1 MEGYPGAGPLE
12 SVVSIA
18 DAVAAGRA
26 RACQSVAQHIA
37 RHQATHAALNALV
50 QPCHA
55 AAVGEADR
63 IDRLMPS
70 GTGHEAGKSQ
80 MLAGVPVSVKEC
92 FAVRGLVTTLG
103 IPSRRHCLDAADA
116 PLVERMRLAGAIV
129 VGKANVPQAMYLY
142 ETDNP
147 VWGRTN
153 HPEASDRSPGG
164 SSGGDAC
171 LVAAGVVPLAVAN
184 DLAGSIRQPAH
195 ACGIAGIVPRS
206 TALGDGGSFRTM
218 PELTVVQPRAGF
230 LARHVADLERAI
242 AAVGVIPPPP
252 QLRPLSAVR
261 PLRIAWW
268 DDAGPLEPSV
278 AVRRG
283 VHEAVAG
290 LRSEGLEIVQL
301 DGRLARKAAWVHLA
315 LLSSDG
321 GRQVRQLFAG
331 SPPMPPVLRQL
342 RLAGLPRWIR
352 SLVAGLANVA
362 GRGLEAEAL
371 LATGPRSDAGLQRVF
386 EARLRLGV
394 EVDAMAMDYDAI
406 VCPVSALPALRHGTA
421 ASLLLAAAPCMLA
434 NLLDLPAGSVPI
446 SHVRPGE
453 EQGRALSS
461 DPVVQAAADTD
472 RGSCGLPV
480 GVQVIGLTGGEATVL
495 EVMRLIEGFAE
506 GSR

>member
-1 MEGYPGAGPLE
+1 ME

-26 RACQSVAQHIA
+26 RAGQSVAQHIT

-63 IDRLMPS
+63 IDRIMRS
-70 GTGHEAGKSQ
+70 GTDHEAGQSH
-80 MLAGVPVSVKEC
+80 MLAGVPFSVKEC
-92 FAVRGLVTTLG
+92 FPVRGLVTTLG

-116 PLVERMRLAGAIV
+116 LLVERMRMAGAIV
-129 VGKANVPQAMYLY
+129 VGKANVPQALYLY

-153 HPEASDRSPGG
+153 HPQAQGRGPGG

-195 ACGIAGIVPRS
+195 ACGVAGIVPRS

-218 PELTVVQPRAGF
+218 PELTAVQPRAGF
-230 LARHVADLERAI
+230 LARHVADLERALS
-242 AAVGVIPPPP
+242 AVGVIAPLPP
-252 QLRPLSAVR
+252 RMPLSAVR

-290 LRSEGLEIVQL
+290 LRSAGLEIVQL
-301 DGRLARKAAWVHLA
+301 DGRTALQAAWVHLA

-331 SPPMPPVLRQL
+331 SRPMPPVLRQL
-342 RLAGLPRWIR
+342 KLAGLPRWVR
-352 SLVAGLANVA
+352 PLVAGLANVA
-362 GRGLEAEAL
+362 GRGIEAEAIF
-371 LATGPRSDAGLQRVF
+371 ATGPRSAAGFQRIL
-386 EARLRLGV
+386 EARQRLGA
-394 EVDAMAMDYDAI
+394 EVDAMAMDYDGI

-421 ASLLLAAAPCMLA
+421 GLLLLAAAPCMLA

-446 SHVRPGE
+446 THVRPGE
-453 EQGRALSS
+453 EKGRAVSR
-461 DPVVQAAADTD
+461 DPIMQAAADTD
-472 RGSCGLPV
+472 SGSCGLPI
-480 GVQVIGLTGGEATVL
+480 GVQVIGLNGGETTVL
-495 EVMRLIEGFAE
+495 EVMRLIEGLSQE
-506 GSR
+506 SR